1 MTASVRRLLDGKL
14 KREAVLSLL
23 QSMIGIISYFLAMR
37 LLIAEQGTIAVGLWS
52 LTVGTVAI
60 VRLVDISGGAGLAR
74 LVSMLRDDRAAKLY
88 VVDTM
93 SLFILGFHLAIVL
106 IAFFPL
112 EYAIVRMVPAAQA
125 SLAQELIAWAALI
138 LIATVLAGAQAN
150 AVDGLHRVETRSKIM
165 LAGSL
170 LFGCVALFAI
180 PRWGVRGMALAQLV
194 QTVAIL
200 AATRAALMI
209 HLPGLGLFPRFL
221 SARVL
226 RDSLPYGAKMQAS
239 SVPIL
244 IYEPL
249 ARIIINHLAGLQV
262 LATYDLAYK
271 LCVYSRNLIQA
282 AAQPLIPALSRLV
295 VEDRDAAH
303 ELFMR
308 SFRLFLMAGVLIFAA
323 IGFVSPLISY
333 VLLGKLSQDFVIATI
348 VMALASVVGT
358 AAFVP
363 SILGQAT
370 GQLRWNIAGQWSIAI
385 LTLTII
391 PLVAHG
397 LGADW
402 VIVATAIA
410 VAIGYAIVMIGNM
423 NRLRRL

>member
-74 LVSMLRDDRAAKLY
+74 LVSMLRDDRRAKLY
-88 VVDTM
+88 VVDTV
-93 SLFILGFHLAIVL
+93 SLFILGFHLVIVL

-112 EYAIVRMVPAAQA
+112 EYAIARMVPGAQA
-125 SLAQELIAWAALI
+125 PLAQELIAWAALI
-138 LIATVLAGAQAN
+138 LIATVVAGAQAN

-170 LFGCVALFAI
+170 LFGGVALFAI
-180 PRWGVRGMALAQLV
+180 PRWGVRGMALAQLL
-194 QTVAIL
+194 QTVAVI
-200 AATRAALMI
+200 AGTRAALMI
-209 HLPGLGLFPRFL
+209 HLPGLGIFPRFL
-221 SARVL
+221 SLRVL

-249 ARIIINHLAGLQV
+249 ARVIVNHLAGLQV
-262 LATYDLAYK
+262 LANYDLAYK
-271 LCVYSRNLIQA
+271 LCVYSRNFIQA
-282 AAQPLIPALSRLV
+282 AAQPLVPALSRLV
-295 VEDRDAAH
+295 VEDGDAARQ
-303 ELFMR
+303 LFKR
-308 SFRLFLMAGVLIFAA
+308 SFRLFLLAGVLIFAA
-323 IGFVSPLISY
+323 IGLASPLISY
-333 VLLGKLSQDFVIATI
+333 VLLGRVSPDFVIATI
-348 VMALASVVGT
+348 VMAMASVVGT

-363 SILGQAT
+363 SLLGQAT
-370 GQLRWNIAGQWSIAI
+370 GHLRWNIIGQWSIAI

-391 PLVAHG
+391 PLVAYG

-402 VIVATAIA
+402 VIIATAIA
-410 VAIGYAIVMIGNM
+410 VALGYAIVIVGNIG
-423 NRLRRL
+423 RLRHL